1 MTICIAIRC
10 DCSQDGKEI
19 TPRVIMAADRMITS
33 NYLEIEFE
41 HPLPKLT
48 ALTKNCVVA
57 TAGDALAPSDLFELA
72 RQKITQS
79 KHTHQISEIVTIL
92 KESYVELRDKKIE
105 DFILKPAGISS
116 IETFYKSQ
124 QFMHPEIVLK
134 TFEEIKKFDFGVQL
148 LIGGVDNSGS
158 HIYAIDNPGF
168 SFNLDSLGY
177 DAIGSGE
184 NHAILTFIGANYH
197 SKTSFEE
204 ALYLTYK
211 AKRISEKAPGIG
223 TNFTDLWVIEPDV
236 VYEVTDSEDGL
247 GKLKKLYKTEM
258 SQTKMDFKQLTEIAK
273 TNIRDKKDVEFE
285 KSYS

>member
-10 DCSQDGKEI
+10 DCGKNGDVI
-19 TPRVIMAADRMITS
+19 PKVIMAADRMITS
-33 NYLEIEFE
+33 DYLEINFE
-41 HPLPKLT
+41 QPVPKLT
-48 ALTKNCVVA
+48 AIAKNCVVA
-57 TAGDALAPSDLFELA
+57 TAGDALSPSDLFDLA
-72 RQKITQS
+72 KQKIKMS

-92 KESYVELRDKKIE
+92 KESYVELRNKKIE
-105 DFILKPAGISS
+105 DNILKPVGIPS
-116 IETFYKSQ
+116 IDFFYQNQ
-124 QFMHPEIVLK
+124 QGIHPEIILK
-134 TFEEIKKFDFGVQL
+134 TFDAIKKFDFGVQL
-148 LIGGVDNSGS
+148 LVGGVDNSGS
-158 HIYAIDNPGF
+158 HIFGLANPGV

-223 TNFTDLWVIEPDV
+223 TNYTDLWVIEPNEI
-236 VYEVTDSEDGL
+236 YEVADEENGL
-247 GKLKKLYKTEM
+247 GKLKKLYNTEIK
-258 SQTKMDFKQLTEIAK
+258 QTKIDFNQLTEIVK
-273 TNIRDKKDVEFE
+273 TNIKDRKETEVD